1 MAGPQSNGYW
11 AMWIFMLV
19 LSVALAT
26 IIASYFYLSN
36 GPEGWPPRT
45 PDITTATW
53 ASLAALLLGGATFWL
68 GRSMRRGSTGHW
80 RVGAAAS
87 IASAT
92 TLGWLS
98 MRAWNEMGLTPVE
111 SAYGSIVVVTIG
123 FNWMLIVMLLIM
135 LVFTMA
141 WAVLRPKDIRGH
153 GLAWLTEL
161 QGYYTA
167 ASWLVTFAVL
177 YLTPYAW

>member
-1 MAGPQSNGYW
+1 M
-11 AMWIFMLV
+11 
-19 LSVALAT
+19 
-26 IIASYFYLSN
+26 
-36 GPEGWPPRT
+36 
-45 PDITTATW
+45 W

-68 GRSMRRGSTGHW
+68 GRSMRRGSTGQW
-80 RVGAAAS
+80 RVGTAAT
-87 IASAT
+87 IASAI

-98 MRAWNEMGLTPVE
+98 MRAWNEMGLAPVE

-123 FNWMLIVMLLIM
+123 FNWMLIVLLLI
-135 LVFTMA
+135 LLAFTMA
-141 WAVLRPKDIRGH
+141 WAVLRPKDVRGH